1 MKAKAVPLSEKTAVQ
16 TTRQPNV
23 LGKDGSLKEGTSL
36 FQEDVP
42 SPNTPNSFRNALIVG
57 AGTLASRLL
66 GFVRDASIA
75 WLLGGSGTADAL
87 TAALRIP
94 YMARRLFG
102 EGTLSLSLTAAC
114 TRERLRGG
122 SGCRLALAA
131 TRKLALWAALPAAL
145 FLIGAEPIMRL
156 TAPGL
161 AGRPEV
167 LAEAATLFRICAPYV
182 WSIMLAAGCM
192 AALHSR
198 QRFLLPSLTPA
209 LFNLSVI
216 GFALVAACR
225 PDLRP
230 GVLVACGVLCGGL
243 LQWFVQIPAVRRLQR
258 EESHAK
264 RELTQTAR
272 DVLRRVPAG
281 ILGAAMP
288 QLAFL
293 GASALASLLP
303 EGRMAS
309 LFYAERLLEFPL
321 GVLGAAVGMAAA
333 PRLAELASSEGLS
346 RSSQTARNAAP
357 HDDAAPPPA
366 FPAHRDKT
374 TLPTPSFPST
384 LPDTVSPSGEKTSS
398 SPAVRRD
405 ARATPDARPQT
416 SCEDKGRVF
425 GEEDREALLQKGSL
439 PPSPTASVPS
449 AFAAEVRRALLL
461 SLGLNLPAAAGL
473 AAVSAPLVAVVLG
486 HGAFDGDAVCA
497 TALALCAYAPGLPA
511 YALSRPLLAASHA
524 LENGAPI
531 RAAAVALAVS
541 LAAGYA
547 LTVRLGAWGP
557 PLGVSIGLWCNAAL
571 LWLGVR
577 RSVPLR
583 LPIRS
588 LLTQLAGTAL
598 TFGVASGIVRWV
610 ADAAPLTRLALAVP
624 AGAAAY
630 ALALLLGDRHILRL
644 LQKRR

>member
-1 MKAKAVPLSEKTAVQ
+1 MQ
-16 TTRQPNV
+16 TTRKSNI
-23 LGKDGSLKEGTSL
+23 LGKDGSSEKGASL
-36 FQEDVP
+36 FQEGVP
-42 SPNTPNSFRNALIVG
+42 SPYNPNSFRNTLIVG

-131 TRKLALWAALPAAL
+131 TRKLALWSGLLTSL
-145 FLIGAEPIMRL
+145 FLIAAEPIMRL

-161 AGRPEV
+161 AERPEV
-167 LAEAATLFRICAPYV
+167 LDEAATLFRICAPYV
-182 WSIMLAAGCM
+182 WSVMLAAGCM

-216 GFALVAACR
+216 GFALVAAFR

-243 LQWFVQIPAVRRLQR
+243 LQWLVQIPAVRLLQR
-258 EESHAK
+258 EESRTK
-264 RELTQTAR
+264 RETAR
-272 DVLRRVPAG
+272 NVGDVLRRVPAG

-288 QLAFL
+288 QFAFL

-303 EGRMAS
+303 EGHMAS

-333 PRLAELASSEGLS
+333 PRLAELAASEGLS
-346 RSSQTARNAAP
+346 RSSQTVRNDIPRGDANAP
-357 HDDAAPPPA
+357 SA
-366 FPAHRDKT
+366 FPLHRDKK
-374 TLPTPSFPST
+374 TL
-384 LPDTVSPSGEKTSS
+384 SPPF
-398 SPAVRRD
+398 SPAVSNALSSLDEKESFPPAAHTARHET
-405 ARATPDARPQT
+405 RATPDARPQT
-416 SCEDKGRVF
+416 SWE
-425 GEEDREALLQKGSL
+425 GERMELGEREAFLQKGSL
-439 PPSPTASVPS
+439 SPSPTASALPPA

-473 AAVSAPLVAVVLG
+473 AAVSVPLVAVVLG
-486 HGAFDGDAVCA
+486 HGAFDGDAVSA

-541 LAAGYA
+541 LAAGCA
-547 LTVRLGAWGP
+547 LTLRFGAWGP
-557 PLGVSIGLWCNAAL
+557 PLGVSVGLWCNAAL

-588 LLTQLAGTAL
+588 LLTQIAGTVL
-598 TFGVASGIVRWV
+598 TFGVASGVVLW
-610 ADAAPLTRLALAVP
+610 AANASPLVRLALAVP

-630 ALALLLGDRHILRL
+630 GLALLLGDRQILHL
-644 LQKRR
+644 LKKRR

>member
-1 MKAKAVPLSEKTAVQ
+1 MQ
-16 TTRQPNV
+16 TTRQSNV
-23 LGKDGSLKEGTSL
+23 LGKDGEVGEGTPP
-36 FQEDVP
+36 FQEGVP
-42 SPNTPNSFRNALIVG
+42 SPDNPNSFRNTLIVG

-131 TRKLALWAALPAAL
+131 TRKLALWAGLLALL
-145 FLIGAEPIMRL
+145 FLTAAEPIMRL

-161 AGRPEV
+161 AERPEV
-167 LAEAATLFRICAPYV
+167 LDEAATLFRICAPYV

-216 GFALVAACR
+216 GFALVAAFR

-243 LQWFVQIPAVRRLQR
+243 LQWLVQIPAVRLLQR
-258 EESHAK
+258 EENRTK
-264 RELTQTAR
+264 REPAR
-272 DVLRRVPAG
+272 NVGDVLRRVPAG

-303 EGRMAS
+303 EGHMAS

-333 PRLAELASSEGLS
+333 PRLAELAASEGLS
-346 RSSQTARNAAP
+346 RSSQTGRNGIPHNGAAP
-357 HDDAAPPPA
+357 LSA
-366 FPAHRDKT
+366 FPTHRHKT
-374 TLPTPSFPST
+374 PLPA
-384 LPDTVSPSGEKTSS
+384 LPFSPSLSGTIA
-398 SPAVRRD
+398 SPD
-405 ARATPDARPQT
+405 
-416 SCEDKGRVF
+416 
-425 GEEDREALLQKGSL
+425 EETAF
-439 PPSPTASVPS
+439 SPTARAAHRNDARLQTSSEGKGMGFREGGKEAFLQKDSLPLSPTVPAPS
-449 AFAAEVRRALLL
+449 AFTAEVRRALLL

-473 AAVSAPLVAVVLG
+473 AAVSVPLVAVVLG
-486 HGAFDGDAVCA
+486 HGAFDEDAVSA

-541 LAAGYA
+541 LAVGCA
-547 LTVRLGAWGP
+547 LTLRFGAWGP
-557 PLGVSIGLWCNAAL
+557 PLGVSVGLWCNAAL
-571 LWLGVR
+571 LWLDIR
-577 RSVPLR
+577 RNVPLR

-598 TFGVASGIVRWV
+598 TFGVASGVVHWT
-610 ADAAPLTRLALAVP
+610 ADAAPLARLTLAVP
-624 AGAAAY
+624 AGAVAY
-630 ALALLLGDRHILRL
+630 GLVLLFGDRHILRL